1 MLAKTTSQV
10 VYVMTKRVLVIDPN
24 ASGIAGDMLLGA
36 LLDLGGNVERV
47 ISAIKFLEAPEFG
60 YQHIDIAID
69 EVTRGEFRATQIDVT
84 STTATKRHG
93 AELVEIVE
101 KAAKGIYMT
110 QAARDFASKVIRTII
125 EAEAELHKSSFEDA
139 HLHEVALVDTAAE
152 IIGCAVALDDL
163 HMFEEGAKVYSTPV
177 AVGGGVFKFSHGIVS
192 APAPATL
199 AILQSK
205 QFPFH
210 GGPIEK
216 ELATPTGTSLL
227 VNLAEPVSFYPSIKP
242 LKVGYG
248 AGTKEYPELPSVLRL
263 TLGEASDAGLARDEI
278 AVLETNVDDVSGEV
292 LGYTV
297 DRLLAEGAKDVSI
310 IPATT
315 KKSRPSHIIKVIA
328 DQKDTAHLSEVLI
341 AETGTL
347 GVRVYYCERHIINRE
362 LIMVDLQVLG
372 SKETVRVKVSKNAK
386 GEVIRFKP
394 EFEDLKALA
403 EKTKKPLRELMDM
416 AVAKAQETF
425 GKGA

>member
-1 MLAKTTSQV
+1 MN
-10 VYVMTKRVLVIDPN
+10 RRILVIDPN

-36 LLDLGGNVERV
+36 LLDLGANVERV

-69 EVTRGEFRATQIDVT
+69 EVMRGEFRATQIDVT
-84 STTATKRHG
+84 STAATKRHG

-125 EAEAELHKSSFEDA
+125 EVEAELHKSSFEDA
-139 HLHEVALVDTAAE
+139 HLHEVALIDTAAE

-163 HMFEEGAKVYSTPV
+163 HLFEEGAKVYSTPV

-199 AILQSK
+199 AILQGK
-205 QFPFH
+205 QFLFH

-227 VNLAEPVSFYPSIKP
+227 VNLAEPVSFYPSLKP

-263 TLGEASDAGLARDEI
+263 TLGEASDAGLTRDEI
-278 AVLETNVDDVSGEV
+278 VVLETNVDDVSGEV

-297 DRLLAEGAKDVSI
+297 DRLLSEGAKDVSI

-315 KKSRPSHIIKVIA
+315 KKSRPSHIIKVVA
-328 DQKDTAHLSEVLI
+328 DQKDTSHLSEVLI

-362 LIMVDLQVLG
+362 LLMVELQVLG

-403 EKTKKPLRELMDM
+403 EKTKRPLRELMDM

>member
-1 MLAKTTSQV
+1 
-10 VYVMTKRVLVIDPN
+10 MTKKILVIDPN

-36 LLDLGGNVERV
+36 LLDLGANVERV
-47 ISAIKFLEAPEFG
+47 ISAIKTLEAPEFG
-60 YQHIDIAID
+60 YRHIDITID
-69 EVTRGEFRATQIDVT
+69 EVIRGEFRATQIDVT
-84 STTATKRHG
+84 STAAEKRHG
-93 AELVEIVE
+93 SELIEIVE
-101 KAAKGIYMT
+101 KAAAGIYMSE
-110 QAARDFASKVIRTII
+110 AARAFASKVIRTII
-125 EAEAELHKSSFEDA
+125 EAEAGLHKTSFEDA

-163 HMFEEGAKVYSTPV
+163 HLFEAGAKVYSTPL

-205 QFPFH
+205 NVPFH

-227 VNLAEPVSFYPSIKP
+227 VNLVSEVDSFYPSIVP

-248 AGTKEYPELPSVLRL
+248 AGTKEYQELPAVLRL
-263 TLGEASDAGLARDEI
+263 TIGEASDGTFVRDEI
-278 AVLETNVDDVSGEV
+278 AVLETNLDDVSGEV

-310 IPATT
+310 IPAFT
-315 KKSRPSHIIKVIA
+315 KKNRPAQIVKVIA
-328 DQKDTAHLSEVLI
+328 DQKDVSHLSEVLI

-347 GVRVYYCERHIINRE
+347 GVRVYYCERHIICRE
-362 LIMVDLQVLG
+362 LLMVDLLVMG
-372 SKETVRVKVSKNAK
+372 NKETVRVKVSKDAQ
-386 GEVIRFKP
+386 GRIIRIKP
-394 EFEDLKALA
+394 EFEDLKVLA
-403 EKTKKPLRELMDM
+403 EKTKKPLRELLDL
-416 AVAKAQETF
+416 AVSRAQEMF
-425 GKGA
+425 PKEK